1 MKTFDQVPMREL
13 KSTSDFEQWLTEVN
27 LFAQETLNELHDV
40 AGLLKIALPR
50 DQQGNLKTTNNFAT
64 SRGPSSP
71 FERHYESSDQLN
83 SDSDDPFASLQ
94 NKLAKQLK
102 TAPSSNTNPSF

>member
-1 MKTFDQVPMREL
+1 MKMFDQIPKRQL
-13 KSTSDFEQWLTEVN
+13 KSTSDFEQWLSEVN
-27 LFAQETLNELHDV
+27 LFAQETLNELHEV

-50 DQQGNLKTTNNFAT
+50 DQQSKLKTTNNFAP
-64 SRGPSSP
+64 SRGQSSP
-71 FERHYESSDQLN
+71 FERHYVSGDQLN

-102 TAPSSNTNPSF
+102 AAPNSNTNPAY

>member
-1 MKTFDQVPMREL
+1 MKTFDQIPRLEL

-27 LFAQETLNELHDV
+27 LFAQETLNELHEV

-50 DQQGNLKTTNNFAT
+50 DQHVDQKTISNFAPR
-64 SRGPSSP
+64 SEDRSSANAH
-71 FERHYESSDQLN
+71 FASGDRLN
-83 SDSDDPFASLQ
+83 TDHDDPFASLQ

-102 TAPSSNTNPSF
+102 AAPSSSSNPIS